1 MDMKNNKLVIILA
14 LIFFITACDKDEAVI
29 DTIDLGTEF
38 FISGSYTSLDD
49 VATFEIDNPKSNLSS
64 IVVTAL
70 GGTEADGETDW
81 DPPVV
86 DLGTITVSG
95 GMGSLTVTSAELGMT
110 EVGATG
116 SFQFASSYNGKNIT
130 RFFDLEVDNPI
141 STHDPG
147 VQHRNDTIYYFT
159 FEIEPVSATVETVTV
174 QTKLGELGTYV
185 DLPGP
190 FNAVDSIPVDGYL
203 YNVGDTLFVNVIGTN
218 GAKVA
223 ETETPVIIL
232 PVMLTGHAS
241 FKLNSAPDNA
251 YDLVAG
257 VYVDAATVGEEADIE
272 FVGAYTTN
280 GLEIG
285 FASYQNAEFVPG
297 TEADFIEADS
307 LTVLNVNYNN
317 AITMNGNVSAGEV
330 YFYRTNRGATEY
342 FGVMKIT
349 KVDKPQGILEDSVIE
364 FEYRY

>member
-1 MDMKNNKLVIILA
+1 MDMKNNKLFIILA

-29 DTIDLGTEF
+29 ETIDLGTEF

-49 VATFEIDNPKSNLSS
+49 VATFEIDNQQSNLSS

-70 GGTEADGETDW
+70 GGTEADGETEW
-81 DPPVV
+81 EPPVV

-95 GMGSLTVTSAELGMT
+95 GTGSLTVTSAQLGMT

-116 SFQFASSYNGKNIT
+116 GFQFESSYNGKNIT
-130 RFFDLEVDNPI
+130 RDFDLTVDSPI

-159 FEIEPVSATVETVTV
+159 FEIEPVSATVQTVSV
-174 QTKLGELGTYV
+174 QTKVGANGTYTT
-185 DLPGP
+185 LPGP
-190 FNAVDSIPVDGYL
+190 FNAVDSIPIDGYL
-203 YNVGDTLFVNVIGTN
+203 YNVEDTLFVNVIGTN

-223 ETETPVIIL
+223 ETETGVPIMPVS
-232 PVMLTGHAS
+232 LTGHDS
-241 FKLNSAPDNA
+241 FKLNMEPDNA
-251 YDLVAG
+251 YDMVAG
-257 VYVDAATVGEEADIE
+257 VYVDAASAGEEADIE
-272 FVGAYTTN
+272 FVGAYTAD

-285 FASYQNAEFVPG
+285 FASYQNAEFVLG

-307 LTVLNVNYNN
+307 LTVLNVNYND

-330 YFYRTNRGATEY
+330 YFYRTMRGAMEY